1 VAILNIL
8 TGGVI
13 AGIGANAT
21 GYVITGRLFH
31 PYQAKTPNTWRQT
44 ETWAHY
50 LYATAVRIAACVAI
64 GLLYA
69 AVGTAPTFLSA
80 HALLRGLSFGS
91 ILWAV
96 TILPL
101 VVEVALFVNW
111 HRGFVVGLLVDW
123 LVVCVLASASA
134 AVAIGA
140 I

>member
-1 VAILNIL
+1 MAILNIL
-8 TGGVI
+8 AGGVI

-21 GYVITGRLFH
+21 GYVITGRWFH

-44 ETWAHY
+44 ESWAHY
-50 LYATAVRIAACVAI
+50 LYATAVRIAACVGI
-64 GLLYA
+64 GVLYA
-69 AVGTAPTFLSA
+69 AVGAASPVLSA

-111 HRGFVVGLLVDW
+111 HRGFVAGLLLDW
-123 LVVCVLASASA
+123 LVVCVLACVST
-134 AVAIGA
+134 AVAMGVA
-140 I
+140 

>member
-1 VAILNIL
+1 MAILNIL
-8 TGGVI
+8 AGGVI
-13 AGIGANAT
+13 AGIGANVT

-50 LYATAVRIAACVAI
+50 QYAAAARIAGCIGI

-69 AVGTAPTFLSA
+69 AVGTASTFLSA
-80 HALLRGLSFGS
+80 HAILRGLSFGS

-111 HRGFVVGLLVDW
+111 HRGFVVGLLLDW
-123 LVVCVLASASA
+123 LVVCLLAGAAA
-134 AVAIGA
+134 AVAIGV
-140 I
+140 